1 MILVCLLNAM
11 KLLIGLG
18 NPGSEYAR
26 TRHNAGFMAID
37 LLAERFAKGE
47 IARSKFH
54 SLIIEASVGGTKCL
68 LMKPVT
74 YMNRS
79 GQAAAEACRFY
90 KLNPAQDVLVM
101 VDDVAL
107 PCGMIRLKATGGAG
121 GHNGLTDMARKLGT
135 ENYARLRIGVDEKPP
150 MMRLDDYVLGRFTEE
165 QLDRLG
171 PALTQAAEAAEVFA
185 AEGIE
190 ASMNKFNTRNSSSGW
205 GTPETDENEEE
216 RSA

>member
-1 MILVCLLNAM
+1 M
-11 KLLIGLG
+11 KLLVGLG
-18 NPGSEYAR
+18 NPGSEYVR

-37 LLAERFAKGE
+37 LIAQRHADGQ

-54 SLIIEASVGGTKCL
+54 SMVLDAQVGGEKCL

-79 GQAAAEACRFY
+79 GQAAAEAVRFY
-90 KLNPAQDVLVM
+90 KLNPATDVLVL

-107 PCGMIRLKATGGAG
+107 PCGMIRLKAGGGAG
-121 GHNGLTDMARKLGT
+121 GHNGLTDLARKLGT
-135 ENYARLRIGVDEKPP
+135 EGFARLRIGVDEKPP

-171 PALTQAAEAAEVFA
+171 PALSLSEEAAGAFA

-190 ASMNKFNTRNSSSGW
+190 AAMNTFNSRNSTSGW
-205 GTPETDENEEE
+205 GPPAEGDGEEQ
-216 RSA
+216 SA

>member
-1 MILVCLLNAM
+1 M
-11 KLLIGLG
+11 KLIVGLG
-18 NPGSEYAR
+18 NPGSEYVK

-37 LLAERFAKGE
+37 LIAQHHADGQV
-47 IARSKFH
+47 ARSKFH
-54 SLIIEASVGGTKCL
+54 SMVLDAQVGGEKCL

-90 KLNPAQDVLVM
+90 KLNPATDVLVL

-107 PCGMIRLKATGGAG
+107 PCGMIRLKAGGGAG
-121 GHNGLTDMARKLGT
+121 GHNGLTDLARKLGT
-135 ENYARLRIGVDEKPP
+135 EGFARLRIGVDEKPP

-171 PALTQAAEAAEVFA
+171 PALTQSAEAAGVFA

-190 ASMNKFNTRNSSSGW
+190 AAMNRFNSRNSPTGW
-205 GTPETDENEEE
+205 GPPADGESEEK
-216 RSA
+216 SA

>member
-1 MILVCLLNAM
+1 M
-11 KLLIGLG
+11 KLLVGLG

-37 LLAERFAKGE
+37 LLAQRFAQGQV
-47 IARSKFH
+47 ARSKFH
-54 SLIIEASVGGTKCL
+54 SLIIEASVGGVKCL

-90 KLNPAQDVLVM
+90 KLNPAEDVLVL

-171 PALTQAAEAAEVFA
+171 PALSQAADAAELFA
-185 AEGIE
+185 AQGIE
-190 ASMNKFNTRNSSSGW
+190 AAMNTFNTKNASSGW
-205 GTPETDENEEE
+205 GSPEPDGNEEE
-216 RSA
+216 KTA